1 MIKSD
6 GDSET
11 SAPENQSLDSQA
23 ATDGT
28 AYRVAYT
35 ADERASIERIRT
47 DSSYLEAD
55 RDADFLREDPVRGV
69 RLQIDYLKP
78 ELLLEEHGIDYTIVV
93 FGSARISPPSVA
105 RALCRELNEAL
116 EKKPGDAELLRSL
129 AIAIQ
134 IENKSQYYEMS
145 REFGRIVGSSGMG
158 PKDSR
163 VTLMTGGGPGCME
176 AANRGAN
183 DVGAKS
189 IGLNIALPHE
199 QNPNPY
205 ITPGLA
211 FSLHYFGMRK
221 LHLLKRAKALVAF
234 PGGYGTLDE
243 FFETLTLVQTG
254 KIDPVPIV
262 LIGES
267 FWSKAIDFDFL
278 VDEGVINAGDRA
290 LFKYADTAQAAW
302 DSILAWYAG
311 RGEELVGIERRIL
324 GRRKQD
330 QDDNQ

>member
-1 MIKSD
+1 MTKSD
-6 GDSET
+6 GNSVPGG
-11 SAPENQSLDSQA
+11 PENHSLVSQTA
-23 ATDGT
+23 AYG
-28 AYRVAYT
+28 AGYS
-35 ADERASIERIRT
+35 ADEWASIERIRT
-47 DSSYLEAD
+47 DPSYLQAD

-78 ELLLEEHGIDYTIVV
+78 DLLLQEHGIDHTIVV
-93 FGSARISPPSVA
+93 FGSARISRPSVA
-105 RALCRELNEAL
+105 RALCRELNDAL
-116 EKKPGDAELLRSL
+116 EKNPGDAELLRSL

-134 IENKSQYYEMS
+134 IENKSRYYEMS

-176 AANRGAN
+176 AANRGAD

-189 IGLNIALPHE
+189 IGLNIALPRE
-199 QNPNPY
+199 QYPNPY

-211 FSLHYFGMRK
+211 FSLHFFGMRK

-267 FWSKAIDFDFL
+267 FWKKAIDFDFL
-278 VDEGVINAGDRA
+278 VEEGVINAGDRA

-302 DSILAWYAG
+302 DSILAWYAD
-311 RGEELVGIERRIL
+311 RGEKLVGIERRTL
-324 GRRKQD
+324 GRREQD
-330 QDDNQ
+330 SQNDKR